1 MRLMDAFAILVPCS
15 FTKIYSDECFR
26 PVVFFNRLKEL
37 KIIQEWKLSNFFLNV
52 TTRKNKELFTPTW
65 NEIVVS
71 VYYKQNKT
79 MQNEETRRK
88 WLDSSVPSLQHAR
101 VNKLIIYI
109 TMHKQKPLIY
119 KLSRRK
125 TPNKANLGL
134 QAYEKNQ
141 WTFFMVPH
149 RLRL

>member
-1 MRLMDAFAILVPCS
+1 MRKLEEGDTIS
-15 FTKIYSDECFR
+15 
-26 PVVFFNRLKEL
+26 EL
-37 KIIQEWKLSNFFLNV
+37 KHRHAN
-52 TTRKNKELFTPTW
+52 
-65 NEIVVS
+65 S
-71 VYYKQNKT
+71 VA
-79 MQNEETRRK
+79 
-88 WLDSSVPSLQHAR
+88 SVQCAR

-141 WTFFMVPH
+141 
-149 RLRL
+149 